1 MGEPS
6 GAVGLASAQQMTS
19 NVQTW
24 ISAGWAAS
32 CVALVY
38 PVSRARLRLLSH
50 VNAEGP
56 RILLTWRVLG
66 MVSVAIATAS
76 VVGGSVGI
84 AIGAAVAVGLHRWL
98 VSLPPAAEVEQKQH
112 RRREL
117 PVVVDLM
124 AACLSAGAHPADVAE
139 AVSKV
144 ARSSLQLDL
153 NQVGA
158 ALRVGASADEAWRL
172 VAESDLAAVA
182 QVMVRSS
189 RSGAPASELLMGV
202 ASELRAAS
210 RASALADARRL
221 GVRTA
226 GPLGLCFLPAFIV
239 IGVVPLVISLVQAW
253 H

>member
-1 MGEPS
+1 
-6 GAVGLASAQQMTS
+6 MTT

-24 ISAGWAAS
+24 IAASWAAG
-32 CVALVY
+32 CVAMLY
-38 PVSRARLRLLSH
+38 PASRARLRLASH
-50 VNAEGP
+50 VNAQ
-56 RILLTWRVLG
+56 RTRSLVTWRALG

-76 VVGGSVGI
+76 VVGGGVGI

-98 VSLPPAAEVEQKQH
+98 VSLPLAAQVEQKQH
-112 RRREL
+112 RQREL

-158 ALRVGASADEAWRL
+158 ALRVGASSDEAWRL

-202 ASELRAAS
+202 ATELRAAS
-210 RASALADARRL
+210 RAAALADTRR
-221 GVRTA
+221 
-226 GPLGLCFLPAFIV
+226 
-239 IGVVPLVISLVQAW
+239 
-253 H
+253 